1 MKRLGTLVLAA
12 LLSVGIAS
20 VGLAQE
26 AGMTGGHGTE
36 AQASGKAPKK
46 HKKHAKSHKKGKHT
60 AGHAEGG
67 GTTK

>member
-1 MKRLGTLVLAA
+1 MVLAA

-26 AGMTGGHGTE
+26 GGMTGSHGTE
-36 AQASGKAPKK
+36 AQHGHKAPKK
-46 HKKHAKSHKKGKHT
+46 HKKHAKSHKKAKHT
-60 AGHAEGG
+60 EGHAEGS